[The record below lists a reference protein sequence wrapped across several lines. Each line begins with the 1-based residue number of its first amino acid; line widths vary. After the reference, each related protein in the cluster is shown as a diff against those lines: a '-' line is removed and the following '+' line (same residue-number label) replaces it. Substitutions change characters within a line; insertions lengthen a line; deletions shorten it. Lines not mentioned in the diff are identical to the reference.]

1 MASVVSLGELLVD
14 MVSEAPDASLQE
26 APQFLKAP
34 GGAPA
39 NVAVG
44 LARLGASASF
54 VGQVG
59 DDPFGEWL
67 RNTIAAEGVEVSY
80 LFRSQVARTTI
91 AFVATRSDGR
101 KDICFYRN
109 PGADALLSA
118 VDLRPA
124 LFDNTQI
131 FHCGSVTLSQSPAR
145 EAQLR
150 AAKMAIERD
159 VLVSFDPNW
168 RPSIWPDT
176 QEARALIWEMIGLSD
191 IVKVADEEWE
201 FVTGTTDF
209 EEGAA
214 KIRAQGPRLVVITR
228 GADGAYFNCAS
239 GSQTISGEVPGF
251 RVQAVDTL
259 GAGDAFVA
267 GLLWQVLQHRIL
279 NGLLNEPALQEIV
292 RFANACGAIATQTA
306 GAIPALPTQ
315 AAVQEFLQANPE

>member
-1 MASVVSLGELLVD
+1 M
-14 MVSEAPDASLQE
+14 
-26 APQFLKAP
+26 
-34 GGAPA
+34 
-39 NVAVG
+39 N
-44 LARLGASASF
+44 
-54 VGQVG
+54 
-59 DDPFGEWL
+59 PFGEWL

-80 LFRSQVARTTI
+80 LFRSRVARTTI

-124 LFDNTQI
+124 IFDNTQI

-168 RPSIWPDT
+168 RPSIWSDT
-176 QEARALIWEMIGLSD
+176 QEAHALIWEMIGLSD

-201 FVTGTTDF
+201 FVTGTSDF
-209 EEGAA
+209 EAGAA

-239 GSQTISGEVPGF
+239 GRQTIAGEVPGF
-251 RVQAVDTL
+251 PVQAVDTL

-279 NGLLNEPALQEIV
+279 NGLLNEAALQEIV

-306 GAIPALPTQ
+306 GAIPSLPTQ
-315 AAVQEFLQANPE
+315 AAIEQFLQTHAE